1 MSKLSTKDLSALSDL
16 LNYEKWAS
24 MKSQLYSETMQD
36 AEIKGFCKKL
46 QDGHNKNFN
55 EMFNFLNSQ

>member
-24 MKSQLYSETMQD
+24 MKSQLYSQTLQD
-36 AEIKGFCKKL
+36 PEIKGLCKKL

-55 EMFNFLNSQ
+55 TMFEFLNSK